1 MIFQCESDKILVI
14 YYCQCSPWTN
24 QLILVS
30 MPKSRVDK
38 LITDMLTL
46 MLEYYSYG
54 FIIITSIQN
63 IFLFLLLVIF
73 ISNFYGDD

>member
-1 MIFQCESDKILVI
+1 
-14 YYCQCSPWTN
+14 
-24 QLILVS
+24 